1 MPQHKFM
8 IEGVRI
14 SVTRKFGIY
23 YATVEKIPNNLIID
37 ISLKGA
43 VKKALFSA
51 MAEGQISRE
60 VHNSWTMRAEKER
73 HVVMK
78 IESFQVGTTHISLEK
93 GEIEGTVSATIK
105 SPEHHE
111 VIRILNAGNS
121 LGEAKVHAISMA
133 QSCGLVSQ
141 DEVDQALGHGL

>member
-8 IEGVRI
+8 VEGVKM

-23 YATVEKIPNNLIID
+23 YATVEKIPNKLIID
-37 ISLKGA
+37 ITLKGA

-51 MAEGQISRE
+51 MAAQLISRE
-60 VHNSWTMRAEKER
+60 IHNSWTMRAEKER
-73 HVVMK
+73 DVVMK

-93 GEIEGTVSATIK
+93 GEIEGTISATIR
-105 SPEHHE
+105 SPQHQE

-141 DEVDQALGHGL
+141 DDVDQALGL